1 MWRRRD
7 FNLHPCDSEACARST
22 TLNCKFTF
30 PLPYF
35 PLPANP
41 SLLLLQFSPI
51 WVENISSH
59 SSIYEVT
66 LTSFWFIPCPSNRA
80 SNPVNSP
87 YMSPTCPFSPWLPK
101 QPSSLPP
108 PTNLHIMAKIIF
120 LNHDFLSLPL
130 LRTCDRP
137 QLSRGWSLNFLAKHS
152 RPCTVH
158 SEPISQP
165 VPQHSP
171 ESIPKPATLHVLSS
185 LSLQL
190 LPPFCQKTFPT
201 THARSIWSIP
211 LPPPPRCLLSL
222 PLHLC

>member
-108 PTNLHIMAKIIF
+108 LTNLHIMAKIIF
-120 LNHDFLSLPL
+120 LNHDLLSLPL

-137 QLSRGWSLNFLAKHS
+137 QLSRG
-152 RPCTVH
+152 
-158 SEPISQP
+158 
-165 VPQHSP
+165 
-171 ESIPKPATLHVLSS
+171 
-185 LSLQL
+185 
-190 LPPFCQKTFPT
+190 
-201 THARSIWSIP
+201 
-211 LPPPPRCLLSL
+211 
-222 PLHLC
+222 

>member
-1 MWRRRD
+1 MPLSRLTLHTSLGNSIHSQGFCCHLHTVISSPNNSTELQTYFPNYLKAPFIEQLCQALCKSITKTTQYKTESQRRLVTCPVNVWRRRD

-137 QLSRGWSLNFLAKHS
+137 QLSRG
-152 RPCTVH
+152 
-158 SEPISQP
+158 
-165 VPQHSP
+165 
-171 ESIPKPATLHVLSS
+171 
-185 LSLQL
+185 
-190 LPPFCQKTFPT
+190 
-201 THARSIWSIP
+201 
-211 LPPPPRCLLSL
+211 
-222 PLHLC
+222 